1 MAGAIAIGMCLGLDR
16 IPQLAAGYDYVEL
29 GVSSALNPLQD
40 DAEYAPTGRMLPGL
54 IPPVR
59 AFNLF
64 VPGSVRLTGPDVDW
78 SLIDGYA
85 ERATHRAAAAGASVI
100 VVGSGGSRR
109 VPEGYSHTL
118 AWGQL
123 VRVFQ
128 ICADH
133 AAKHGIVMAIEP
145 LNRGETNIVNS
156 YAEGVQLAK
165 EVGRKEVRVLA
176 DIYHFM
182 EEAEPLDHIADAP
195 EWLAHVHLADSGR
208 YYPGSGS
215 YPLRRLFDIL
225 KDIGYQGMASVECRW
240 GDDFTAES
248 GKALAFLRDCLG
260 RLD

>member
-1 MAGAIAIGMCLGLDR
+1 MDGAIAIGMCIGLDR

-29 GVSSALNPLQD
+29 GVSSALNPLKD
-40 DAEYAPTGRMLPGL
+40 DAEYAPTGSQLPGL
-54 IPPVR
+54 TPPVR

-78 SLIDGYA
+78 DRIDQYA
-85 ERATHRAAAAGASVI
+85 ERATRRAAAAGASVI

-123 VRVFQ
+123 VRMFQ

-133 AAKHGIVMAIEP
+133 AARNNIVMAIEP
-145 LNRGETNIVNS
+145 LNRGETNIINS

-165 EVGRKEVRVLA
+165 DVGRKEVRVLA

-182 EEAEPLDHIADAP
+182 VESEPLDHIADAP
-195 EWLAHVHLADSGR
+195 EWLAHVHLADSER

-215 YPLRRLFDIL
+215 YPLRRLFAIL

-240 GDDFTAES
+240 GEDFTAES
-248 GKALAFLRDCLG
+248 AKALAFLRELTA
-260 RLD
+260 